1 MKACAESIYLV
12 VVPYMCTKT
21 VHLLLQDVCLYTVDI
36 EKHSMGVGLRA
47 WPTNVDYTNRD
58 SASVV
63 TYGHEGAGPDLDT
76 RCSADSVQQ
85 MRLGGSADVGGDRGV
100 QEASRRE
107 VAFRASAHLQQVETC
122 RIGCFAACVSHCAV
136 MQPVWATHAHAQGP
150 GRAGESGEDC

>member
-1 MKACAESIYLV
+1 M
-12 VVPYMCTKT
+12 
-21 VHLLLQDVCLYTVDI
+21 QDVCLYTVDI

-85 MRLGGSADVGGDRGV
+85 IRLGGSADIGGDRGV

-107 VAFRASAHLQQVETC
+107 VAFRASAQLQQVTIKLISLYNLLQSQAGMHAPC
-122 RIGCFAACVSHCAV
+122 ACLS
-136 MQPVWATHAHAQGP
+136 TL
-150 GRAGESGEDC
+150 